1 MSDDKTPAR
10 RGQAPITESSLALAA
25 QAVALVTAATQ
36 LENAS
41 ALIRGAAVQCGEASR
56 LIDDYG
62 APDRSAIIRDLEE
75 QLGVLAD
82 GIHETRRRV
91 RACRL
96 ALEATRP

>member
-10 RGQAPITESSLALAA
+10 RGQVPITENSLALAA
-25 QAVALVTAATQ
+25 QAVALATAATQ
-36 LENAS
+36 LENAG

-56 LIDDYG
+56 LMDDHG
-62 APDRSAIIRDLEE
+62 AVDRSSLLRELEE

-96 ALEATRP
+96 ALEATKP